1 MKRNNMLFCC
11 LLTSTLLLGNSN
23 FAFAADM
30 DAFTDNGEDIQQDII
45 TENSSDSGNIFED
58 GSDNMSIDDNDEFS
72 AGNEYADAG
81 TVSEN
86 VYGYFF
92 YKIGSDGYIEIT
104 EYVGKDTDVVVPE
117 EINGRY
123 VESIGKNVFKNNK
136 TITSIELPDYLY
148 SIGDGAFE
156 GCENLQTVN
165 STGITE
171 IGAHAFSGCKS
182 LENISLTGITSVGD
196 YAFKG
201 TALKKVYLDCLN
213 TLGKGVFSNCTSL
226 ETVYADAKYISE
238 EAFYNCTVLTNV
250 NLPDVTEI
258 GRKAF
263 MYCSSLSNIST
274 PELQNIGDYAFS
286 ECKSLTE
293 LDLNTVEKIGIG
305 AFYNAS
311 NIYKVHFSSE
321 LTTIDNGAFA
331 GCSSF
336 KEIILPDNIDRI
348 GLLAFGYDSNEDYN
362 MRYENYSFGNQNNFH
377 KIEDIS
383 IHCGNGSEGNVYAVR
398 NEFPFTFHEFKEVFT
413 KPATEA
419 ETGEI
424 QTICDICN
432 QVKERTEIPLIKRY
446 LVSAK
451 HFVYNGSIQKP
462 TVTVYDSTGNVIS
475 SENYDVTYSADS
487 IEPGTYTVTLTFK
500 GNYSGTR
507 SIEYFID
514 DNKATISA
522 ENLNVILGSKNKK
535 LNVKATGDYNGLSYK
550 SSNSKVV
557 SVSADG
563 KITAKKVGTVI
574 ITITA
579 GATDRHD
586 AVTKKITVKVIPKRT
601 QITSISK
608 AGKGKLKLVWK
619 TVSGVDGY
627 VIYRDGFKI
636 KTIKG
641 SSISS
646 YTNSS
651 LRNGTRYDYEIRT
664 YKKVNGKVYYSN
676 YSDTKGATT
685 QSISVVKQ
693 FGGSYNLDG
702 NGYGVVLKIS
712 QGTDPEYDAIP
723 NGGICAR
730 IDVSIRIMGGGVS
743 HSSGYLIK
751 KGGNNYTISG
761 SGLSGG
767 KVKMGKNGLTISG
780 ISGGSGKY
788 TLTER
793 YRS

>member
-1 MKRNNMLFCC
+1 M
-11 LLTSTLLLGNSN
+11 
-23 FAFAADM
+23 
-30 DAFTDNGEDIQQDII
+30 
-45 TENSSDSGNIFED
+45 
-58 GSDNMSIDDNDEFS
+58 
-72 AGNEYADAG
+72 
-81 TVSEN
+81 
-86 VYGYFF
+86 
-92 YKIGSDGYIEIT
+92 
-104 EYVGKDTDVVVPE
+104 
-117 EINGRY
+117 
-123 VESIGKNVFKNNK
+123 
-136 TITSIELPDYLY
+136 
-148 SIGDGAFE
+148 
-156 GCENLQTVN
+156 
-165 STGITE
+165 
-171 IGAHAFSGCKS
+171 
-182 LENISLTGITSVGD
+182 
-196 YAFKG
+196 
-201 TALKKVYLDCLN
+201 
-213 TLGKGVFSNCTSL
+213 
-226 ETVYADAKYISE
+226 
-238 EAFYNCTVLTNV
+238 
-250 NLPDVTEI
+250 
-258 GRKAF
+258 
-263 MYCSSLSNIST
+263 
-274 PELQNIGDYAFS
+274 GDYAFS
-286 ECKSLTE
+286 ECSSLTE

-311 NIYKVHFSSE
+311 DIYKVHFSSE

-348 GLLAFGYDSNEDYN
+348 GLLAFGYDSNEDYD
-362 MRYENYSFGNQNNFH
+362 MRYENYSFENQNNFH
-377 KIEDIS
+377 KIEDVS
-383 IHCGNGSEGNVYAVR
+383 IHCGNGLEGNVYAVR

-419 ETGEI
+419 EAGEI

-451 HFVYNGSIQKP
+451 HFIYNGSIQKP
-462 TVTVYDSTGNVIS
+462 TVTVYDSIGNVIS

-507 SIEYFID
+507 LIEYYID

-522 ENLNVILGSKNKK
+522 ENLNVTLGSKNKK

-550 SSNSKVV
+550 SSNPKVV

-619 TVSGVDGY
+619 TVSGIDGY

-651 LRNGTRYDYEIRT
+651 LRNGTRYDYE
-664 YKKVNGKVYYSN
+664 
-676 YSDTKGATT
+676 
-685 QSISVVKQ
+685 
-693 FGGSYNLDG
+693 
-702 NGYGVVLKIS
+702 
-712 QGTDPEYDAIP
+712 
-723 NGGICAR
+723 
-730 IDVSIRIMGGGVS
+730 M
-743 HSSGYLIK
+743 
-751 KGGNNYTISG
+751 
-761 SGLSGG
+761 
-767 KVKMGKNGLTISG
+767 
-780 ISGGSGKY
+780 
-788 TLTER
+788 
-793 YRS
+793 

>member
-23 FAFAADM
+23 LAFAADM
-30 DAFTDNGEDIQQDII
+30 DAFTDNGADIQQDII
-45 TENSSDSGNIFED
+45 TENSSDSENLFED
-58 GSDNMSIDDNDEFS
+58 GSDNMPIDDNDEFS

-92 YKIGSDGYIEIT
+92 YKFGSDGYIEIT
-104 EYVGKDTDVVVPE
+104 EYVGKETDVVVPE

-123 VESIGKNVFKNNK
+123 VGSIGKNVFKDNK
-136 TITSIELPDYLY
+136 TITSIELPDHLY

-171 IGAHAFSGCKS
+171 IGAHAFCGCKS
-182 LENISLTGITSVGD
+182 LENISLTGIKSV
-196 YAFKG
+196 
-201 TALKKVYLDCLN
+201 
-213 TLGKGVFSNCTSL
+213 
-226 ETVYADAKYISE
+226 
-238 EAFYNCTVLTNV
+238 
-250 NLPDVTEI
+250 
-258 GRKAF
+258 
-263 MYCSSLSNIST
+263 
-274 PELQNIGDYAFS
+274 GDYAFS
-286 ECKSLTE
+286 ECSSLTE

-311 NIYKVHFSSE
+311 DIYKVHFSSE

-348 GLLAFGYDSNEDYN
+348 GLLAFGYDSNEDYD
-362 MRYENYSFGNQNNFH
+362 MRYENYSFENQNNFH
-377 KIEDIS
+377 KMEDVS

-398 NEFPFTFHEFKEVFT
+398 NEFPFTFHEFKEIFT

-419 ETGEI
+419 EEGEI

-451 HFVYNGSIQKP
+451 HFIYNGSIQKP
-462 TVTVYDSTGNVIS
+462 TVTVYDSIGNVIS
-475 SENYDVTYSADS
+475 SENYDVTYSADA

-550 SSNSKVV
+550 SSNSKVA

-586 AVTKKITVKVIPKRT
+586 AVTKKITVKVIPRRT

>member
-23 FAFAADM
+23 LAFATDM
-30 DAFTDNGEDIQQDII
+30 DAFTDNGADIQQDII
-45 TENSSDSGNIFED
+45 TENSSDSENLFED
-58 GSDNMSIDDNDEFS
+58 GSDNMPIDDNDEFS
-72 AGNEYADAG
+72 VGNEYADAG

-92 YKIGSDGYIEIT
+92 YKFGSDGYIEII
-104 EYVGKDTDVVVPE
+104 EYVGKEMDVVVPE

-123 VESIGKNVFKNNK
+123 VGSIGKNVFKDNK
-136 TITSIELPDYLY
+136 TITSIELPDHLY

-165 STGITE
+165 STGIME
-171 IGAHAFSGCKS
+171 IGAHAFCGCKS
-182 LENISLTGITSVGD
+182 LENISLTGIKSV
-196 YAFKG
+196 
-201 TALKKVYLDCLN
+201 
-213 TLGKGVFSNCTSL
+213 
-226 ETVYADAKYISE
+226 
-238 EAFYNCTVLTNV
+238 
-250 NLPDVTEI
+250 
-258 GRKAF
+258 
-263 MYCSSLSNIST
+263 
-274 PELQNIGDYAFS
+274 GDYAFS
-286 ECKSLTE
+286 ECSSLTE

-311 NIYKVHFSSE
+311 DIYKVHFSSE

-348 GLLAFGYDSNEDYN
+348 GLLAFGYDSNEDYD
-362 MRYENYSFGNQNNFH
+362 MRYENYSFENQNNFH
-377 KIEDIS
+377 KMEDVS

-398 NEFPFTFHEFKEVFT
+398 NEFPFTFHEFKEIFT

-419 ETGEI
+419 EVGEI

-451 HFVYNGSIQKP
+451 HFIYNGSIQKP
-462 TVTVYDSTGNVIS
+462 TVTVYDSIGNVIS
-475 SENYDVTYSADS
+475 SENYDVTYSADA

-550 SSNSKVV
+550 SSNSKVA

-586 AVTKKITVKVIPKRT
+586 AVTKKITVKVIPRRT

-676 YSDTKGATT
+676 YSDIKGATT

-702 NGYGVVLKIS
+702 SGYGVVLKIS

>member
-23 FAFAADM
+23 LAFAADM
-30 DAFTDNGEDIQQDII
+30 DAFTDNGADIQQDII
-45 TENSSDSGNIFED
+45 TENSSDSENLFED
-58 GSDNMSIDDNDEFS
+58 GSDNMPIDDNDEFS

-92 YKIGSDGYIEIT
+92 YKFGSDGYIEIT
-104 EYVGKDTDVVVPE
+104 EYVGKETDVVVPE

-123 VESIGKNVFKNNK
+123 VGSIGKNVFKDNK
-136 TITSIELPDYLY
+136 TITSIELPDHLY

-171 IGAHAFSGCKS
+171 IGAHAFCGCKS
-182 LENISLTGITSVGD
+182 LENISLTGIKSV
-196 YAFKG
+196 
-201 TALKKVYLDCLN
+201 
-213 TLGKGVFSNCTSL
+213 
-226 ETVYADAKYISE
+226 E
-238 EAFYNCTVLTNV
+238 
-250 NLPDVTEI
+250 
-258 GRKAF
+258 
-263 MYCSSLSNIST
+263 
-274 PELQNIGDYAFS
+274 DYAFS
-286 ECKSLTE
+286 ECSSLTE

-311 NIYKVHFSSE
+311 DIYKVHFSSE

-348 GLLAFGYDSNEDYN
+348 GLLAFGYDSNEDYD
-362 MRYENYSFGNQNNFH
+362 MRYENYSFENQNNFH
-377 KIEDIS
+377 KMEDVS

-398 NEFPFTFHEFKEVFT
+398 NEFPFTFHEFKEIFT

-419 ETGEI
+419 EAGEI

-451 HFVYNGSIQKP
+451 HFIYNGSIQKP
-462 TVTVYDSTGNVIS
+462 TVTVYDSIGNVIS
-475 SENYDVTYSADS
+475 SENYDATYSADS

-550 SSNSKVV
+550 SSNSKVA

-586 AVTKKITVKVIPKRT
+586 AVTKKITVKVIPRRT

-793 YRS
+793 YRSWSIP

>member
-23 FAFAADM
+23 LAFATDM
-30 DAFTDNGEDIQQDII
+30 DAFTDNGADIQQDII
-45 TENSSDSGNIFED
+45 TENSSDSENLFED
-58 GSDNMSIDDNDEFS
+58 GSDNMPIDDNDEFS
-72 AGNEYADAG
+72 VGNEYADAG

-92 YKIGSDGYIEIT
+92 YKFGSDGYIEIT
-104 EYVGKDTDVVVPE
+104 EYVGKETDVVVPE

-123 VESIGKNVFKNNK
+123 VGSIGKNVFKDNK
-136 TITSIELPDYLY
+136 TITSIELPDHLY

-171 IGAHAFSGCKS
+171 IGAHAFCGCKS
-182 LENISLTGITSVGD
+182 LENISLTGIKSV
-196 YAFKG
+196 
-201 TALKKVYLDCLN
+201 
-213 TLGKGVFSNCTSL
+213 
-226 ETVYADAKYISE
+226 
-238 EAFYNCTVLTNV
+238 
-250 NLPDVTEI
+250 
-258 GRKAF
+258 
-263 MYCSSLSNIST
+263 
-274 PELQNIGDYAFS
+274 GDYAFS
-286 ECKSLTE
+286 ECSSLTE

-311 NIYKVHFSSE
+311 DIYKVHFSSE

-348 GLLAFGYDSNEDYN
+348 GLLAFGYDSNEDYD
-362 MRYENYSFGNQNNFH
+362 MRYENYSFENQNNFH
-377 KIEDIS
+377 KIEDVS

-419 ETGEI
+419 EAGEI

-451 HFVYNGSIQKP
+451 HFIYNGSIQKP
-462 TVTVYDSTGNVIS
+462 TVTVYDSIGNVIS

-487 IEPGTYTVTLTFK
+487 IEPGTYTVTLIFK

-507 SIEYFID
+507 LIEYYID

-522 ENLNVILGSKNKK
+522 ENLNVTLGSKNKK

-550 SSNSKVV
+550 SSNPKVV

-586 AVTKKITVKVIPKRT
+586 AVTKKITVKVIPRRT

-676 YSDTKGATT
+676 YSDIKGATT

-702 NGYGVVLKIS
+702 SGYGVVLKIS

>member
-23 FAFAADM
+23 LAFAADM
-30 DAFTDNGEDIQQDII
+30 NAFTDNGADIQQDII
-45 TENSSDSGNIFED
+45 TENSSDSENLFED
-58 GSDNMSIDDNDEFS
+58 GSDNMPIDDNDEFS

-92 YKIGSDGYIEIT
+92 YKFGSDGYIEIT
-104 EYVGKDTDVVVPE
+104 EYVGKETDVVVPE

-123 VESIGKNVFKNNK
+123 VGSIGKNVFKDNK
-136 TITSIELPDYLY
+136 TITSIELPDHLY
-148 SIGDGAFE
+148 SIWDGAFE

-171 IGAHAFSGCKS
+171 IGAHAFCGCKS
-182 LENISLTGITSVGD
+182 LENISLTGIKSV
-196 YAFKG
+196 
-201 TALKKVYLDCLN
+201 
-213 TLGKGVFSNCTSL
+213 
-226 ETVYADAKYISE
+226 
-238 EAFYNCTVLTNV
+238 
-250 NLPDVTEI
+250 
-258 GRKAF
+258 
-263 MYCSSLSNIST
+263 
-274 PELQNIGDYAFS
+274 GDYAFS
-286 ECKSLTE
+286 ECSSLTE

-311 NIYKVHFSSE
+311 DIYKVHFSSE

-348 GLLAFGYDSNEDYN
+348 GLLAFGYDSNEDYD
-362 MRYENYSFGNQNNFH
+362 MRYENYSFENQNNFH
-377 KIEDIS
+377 KMEDVS
-383 IHCGNGSEGNVYAVR
+383 IHWGNGSEGNVYAVR
-398 NEFPFTFHEFKEVFT
+398 NEFPFTFHEFKEIFT

-419 ETGEI
+419 EAGEI

-451 HFVYNGSIQKP
+451 HFIYNGSIQKP
-462 TVTVYDSTGNVIS
+462 TVTVYDSIGNVIS
-475 SENYDVTYSADS
+475 SENYDVTYSADA

-535 LNVKATGDYNGLSYK
+535 LNVKETGDYNGLSYK
-550 SSNSKVV
+550 SSNSKVA

-586 AVTKKITVKVIPKRT
+586 AVTKKITVKVIPRRT

-676 YSDTKGATT
+676 YSDIKGATT

-702 NGYGVVLKIS
+702 SGYGVVLKIS

-793 YRS
+793 YRSWSIP

>member
-23 FAFAADM
+23 LAFATDM
-30 DAFTDNGEDIQQDII
+30 DAFTDNGADIQQDII
-45 TENSSDSGNIFED
+45 TENSSDSENLFED
-58 GSDNMSIDDNDEFS
+58 GSDNMPIDDNDEFS
-72 AGNEYADAG
+72 VGNEYADAG

-92 YKIGSDGYIEIT
+92 YKFGSDGYIEII
-104 EYVGKDTDVVVPE
+104 EYVGKEMDVVVPE

-123 VESIGKNVFKNNK
+123 VGSIGKNVFKDNK
-136 TITSIELPDYLY
+136 TITSIELPDHLY

-171 IGAHAFSGCKS
+171 IGAHAFCGCKS
-182 LENISLTGITSVGD
+182 LENISLTGIKSV
-196 YAFKG
+196 
-201 TALKKVYLDCLN
+201 
-213 TLGKGVFSNCTSL
+213 
-226 ETVYADAKYISE
+226 
-238 EAFYNCTVLTNV
+238 
-250 NLPDVTEI
+250 
-258 GRKAF
+258 
-263 MYCSSLSNIST
+263 
-274 PELQNIGDYAFS
+274 GDYAFS
-286 ECKSLTE
+286 ECSSLTE

-311 NIYKVHFSSE
+311 DIYKVHFSSE

-348 GLLAFGYDSNEDYN
+348 GLLAFGYDSNEDYD
-362 MRYENYSFGNQNNFH
+362 MRYENYSFENQNNFH
-377 KIEDIS
+377 KMEDVS

-398 NEFPFTFHEFKEVFT
+398 NEFPFTFHEFKEIFT

-419 ETGEI
+419 EAGEI

-451 HFVYNGSIQKP
+451 HFIYNGSIQKP
-462 TVTVYDSTGNVIS
+462 TVTVYDSIGNVIS
-475 SENYDVTYSADS
+475 SENYDVTYSADA

-550 SSNSKVV
+550 SSNSKVA

-586 AVTKKITVKVIPKRT
+586 AVTKKITVKVIPRRT

-619 TVSGVDGY
+619 TVSGIDGY

-676 YSDTKGATT
+676 YSDIKGATT

-702 NGYGVVLKIS
+702 SGYGVVLKIS

>member
-23 FAFAADM
+23 LAFAADM
-30 DAFTDNGEDIQQDII
+30 NAFTDNGADIQQDII
-45 TENSSDSGNIFED
+45 TENSSDSENLFED
-58 GSDNMSIDDNDEFS
+58 GSDNMPIDDNDEFS

-92 YKIGSDGYIEIT
+92 YKFGSDGYIEIT
-104 EYVGKDTDVVVPE
+104 EYVGKETDVVVPE

-123 VESIGKNVFKNNK
+123 VGSIGKNVFKDNK
-136 TITSIELPDYLY
+136 TITSIELPDHLY

-171 IGAHAFSGCKS
+171 IGAHAFCGCKS
-182 LENISLTGITSVGD
+182 LENISLTGIKSV
-196 YAFKG
+196 
-201 TALKKVYLDCLN
+201 
-213 TLGKGVFSNCTSL
+213 
-226 ETVYADAKYISE
+226 
-238 EAFYNCTVLTNV
+238 
-250 NLPDVTEI
+250 
-258 GRKAF
+258 
-263 MYCSSLSNIST
+263 
-274 PELQNIGDYAFS
+274 GDYAFS
-286 ECKSLTE
+286 ECSSLTE

-311 NIYKVHFSSE
+311 DIYKVHFSSE

-348 GLLAFGYDSNEDYN
+348 GLLAFGYDSNEDYD
-362 MRYENYSFGNQNNFH
+362 MRYENYSFENQNNFH
-377 KIEDIS
+377 KMEDVS
-383 IHCGNGSEGNVYAVR
+383 IHWGNGSEGNVYAVR
-398 NEFPFTFHEFKEVFT
+398 NEFPFTFHEFKEIFT

-419 ETGEI
+419 EAGEI

-451 HFVYNGSIQKP
+451 HFIYNGSIQKP
-462 TVTVYDSTGNVIS
+462 TVTVYDSIGNVIS
-475 SENYDVTYSADS
+475 SENYDVTYSADA

-550 SSNSKVV
+550 SSNSKAV

-586 AVTKKITVKVIPKRT
+586 AVTKKITVKVIPRRT

-676 YSDTKGATT
+676 L
-685 QSISVVKQ
+685 
-693 FGGSYNLDG
+693 F
-702 NGYGVVLKIS
+702 
-712 QGTDPEYDAIP
+712 
-723 NGGICAR
+723 
-730 IDVSIRIMGGGVS
+730 
-743 HSSGYLIK
+743 
-751 KGGNNYTISG
+751 
-761 SGLSGG
+761 
-767 KVKMGKNGLTISG
+767 
-780 ISGGSGKY
+780 
-788 TLTER
+788 R
-793 YRS
+793 Y

>member
-23 FAFAADM
+23 LAFAADM
-30 DAFTDNGEDIQQDII
+30 NAFTDNGADIQQDII
-45 TENSSDSGNIFED
+45 TENSSDSENLFED
-58 GSDNMSIDDNDEFS
+58 GSDNMPIDDNDEFS

-92 YKIGSDGYIEIT
+92 YKFGSDGYIEIT
-104 EYVGKDTDVVVPE
+104 EYVGKETDVVVPE

-123 VESIGKNVFKNNK
+123 VGSIGKNVFKDNK
-136 TITSIELPDYLY
+136 TITSIELPDHLY
-148 SIGDGAFE
+148 SIWDGAFE

-171 IGAHAFSGCKS
+171 IGAHAFCGCKS
-182 LENISLTGITSVGD
+182 LENISLTGIKSV
-196 YAFKG
+196 
-201 TALKKVYLDCLN
+201 
-213 TLGKGVFSNCTSL
+213 
-226 ETVYADAKYISE
+226 
-238 EAFYNCTVLTNV
+238 
-250 NLPDVTEI
+250 
-258 GRKAF
+258 
-263 MYCSSLSNIST
+263 
-274 PELQNIGDYAFS
+274 GDYAFS
-286 ECKSLTE
+286 ECSSLTE

-311 NIYKVHFSSE
+311 DIYKVHFSSE

-348 GLLAFGYDSNEDYN
+348 GLLAFGYDSNEDYD
-362 MRYENYSFGNQNNFH
+362 MRYENYSFENQNNFH
-377 KIEDIS
+377 KMEDVS
-383 IHCGNGSEGNVYAVR
+383 IHWGNGSEGNVYAVR
-398 NEFPFTFHEFKEVFT
+398 NEFPFTFHEFKEIFT

-419 ETGEI
+419 EAGEI

-451 HFVYNGSIQKP
+451 HFIYNGSIQKP
-462 TVTVYDSTGNVIS
+462 TVTVYDSIGNVIS
-475 SENYDVTYSADS
+475 SENYDVTYSADA

-550 SSNSKVV
+550 SSNSKVA

-586 AVTKKITVKVIPKRT
+586 AVTKKITVKVIPRRT

-676 YSDTKGATT
+676 YSDIKGATT

-702 NGYGVVLKIS
+702 SGYGVVLKIS

-793 YRS
+793 YRSWSIP

>member
-1 MKRNNMLFCC
+1 MKKKERKSAMKRNNMLFCC

-23 FAFAADM
+23 LAFAADM
-30 DAFTDNGEDIQQDII
+30 DAFTDNGADIQQDII
-45 TENSSDSGNIFED
+45 TENSSDSENLFED
-58 GSDNMSIDDNDEFS
+58 GSDNMPIDDNDEFS

-92 YKIGSDGYIEIT
+92 YKFGSDGYIEIT
-104 EYVGKDTDVVVPE
+104 EYVGKETDVVVPE

-123 VESIGKNVFKNNK
+123 VGSIGKNVFKDNK
-136 TITSIELPDYLY
+136 TITSIELPDHLY

-171 IGAHAFSGCKS
+171 IGAHAFCGCKS
-182 LENISLTGITSVGD
+182 LENISLTGIKSV
-196 YAFKG
+196 
-201 TALKKVYLDCLN
+201 
-213 TLGKGVFSNCTSL
+213 
-226 ETVYADAKYISE
+226 
-238 EAFYNCTVLTNV
+238 
-250 NLPDVTEI
+250 
-258 GRKAF
+258 
-263 MYCSSLSNIST
+263 
-274 PELQNIGDYAFS
+274 GDYAFS
-286 ECKSLTE
+286 ECSSLTE

-311 NIYKVHFSSE
+311 DIYKVHFSSE

-348 GLLAFGYDSNEDYN
+348 GLLAFGYDSNEDYD
-362 MRYENYSFGNQNNFH
+362 MRYENYSFENQNNFH
-377 KIEDIS
+377 KMEDVS

-398 NEFPFTFHEFKEVFT
+398 NEFPFTFHEFKEIFT

-419 ETGEI
+419 EEGEI

-451 HFVYNGSIQKP
+451 HFIYNGSIQKP
-462 TVTVYDSTGNVIS
+462 TVTVYDSIGNVIS
-475 SENYDVTYSADS
+475 SENYDVTYSADA

-550 SSNSKVV
+550 SSNSKVA

-586 AVTKKITVKVIPKRT
+586 AVTKKITVKVIPRRT

>member
-23 FAFAADM
+23 LAFAADM
-30 DAFTDNGEDIQQDII
+30 NAFTDNGADIQQDII
-45 TENSSDSGNIFED
+45 TENSSDSENLFED
-58 GSDNMSIDDNDEFS
+58 GSDNMPIDDNDEFS

-92 YKIGSDGYIEIT
+92 YKFGSDGYIEIT
-104 EYVGKDTDVVVPE
+104 EYVGKETDVVVPE

-123 VESIGKNVFKNNK
+123 VGSIGKNVFKDNK
-136 TITSIELPDYLY
+136 TITSIELPDHLY

-171 IGAHAFSGCKS
+171 IGAHAFCGCKS
-182 LENISLTGITSVGD
+182 LENISLTGIKSV
-196 YAFKG
+196 
-201 TALKKVYLDCLN
+201 
-213 TLGKGVFSNCTSL
+213 
-226 ETVYADAKYISE
+226 
-238 EAFYNCTVLTNV
+238 
-250 NLPDVTEI
+250 
-258 GRKAF
+258 
-263 MYCSSLSNIST
+263 
-274 PELQNIGDYAFS
+274 GDYAFS
-286 ECKSLTE
+286 ECSSLTE

-311 NIYKVHFSSE
+311 DIYKVHFSSE

-348 GLLAFGYDSNEDYN
+348 GLLAFGYDSNEDYD
-362 MRYENYSFGNQNNFH
+362 MRYENYSFENQNNFH
-377 KIEDIS
+377 KMEDVS
-383 IHCGNGSEGNVYAVR
+383 IHWGNGSEGNVYVVR
-398 NEFPFTFHEFKEVFT
+398 NEFPFTFHEFKEIFT

-419 ETGEI
+419 EAGEI

-451 HFVYNGSIQKP
+451 HFIYNGSIQKP
-462 TVTVYDSTGNVIS
+462 TVTVYDSIGNVIS
-475 SENYDVTYSADS
+475 SENYDVTYSADA

-550 SSNSKVV
+550 SSNSKVA

-586 AVTKKITVKVIPKRT
+586 AVTKKITVKVIPRRT

-676 YSDTKGATT
+676 YSDIKGATT

-702 NGYGVVLKIS
+702 SGYGVVLKIS

-730 IDVSIRIMGGGVS
+730 IDVSIRIMMGGGVS

-793 YRS
+793 YRSWSIP

>member
-23 FAFAADM
+23 LAFATDM
-30 DAFTDNGEDIQQDII
+30 DAFTDNGADIQQDII
-45 TENSSDSGNIFED
+45 TENSSDSENLFED
-58 GSDNMSIDDNDEFS
+58 GSDNMPIDDNDEFS
-72 AGNEYADAG
+72 VGNEYADAG

-92 YKIGSDGYIEIT
+92 YKFGSDGYIEIT
-104 EYVGKDTDVVVPE
+104 EYVGKETDVVVPE

-123 VESIGKNVFKNNK
+123 VGSIGKNVFKDNK
-136 TITSIELPDYLY
+136 TITSIELPDHLY

-171 IGAHAFSGCKS
+171 IGAHAFCGCKS
-182 LENISLTGITSVGD
+182 LENISLTGIKSV
-196 YAFKG
+196 
-201 TALKKVYLDCLN
+201 
-213 TLGKGVFSNCTSL
+213 
-226 ETVYADAKYISE
+226 
-238 EAFYNCTVLTNV
+238 
-250 NLPDVTEI
+250 
-258 GRKAF
+258 
-263 MYCSSLSNIST
+263 
-274 PELQNIGDYAFS
+274 GDYAFS
-286 ECKSLTE
+286 ECSSLTE

-311 NIYKVHFSSE
+311 DIYKVHFSSE

-348 GLLAFGYDSNEDYN
+348 GLLAFGYDSNEDYD
-362 MRYENYSFGNQNNFH
+362 MRYENYSFENQNNFH
-377 KIEDIS
+377 KMEDVS

-398 NEFPFTFHEFKEVFT
+398 NEFPFTFHEFKEIFT

-419 ETGEI
+419 EAGEI

-451 HFVYNGSIQKP
+451 HFIYNGSIQKP
-462 TVTVYDSTGNVIS
+462 TVTVYDSIGNVIS
-475 SENYDVTYSADS
+475 SENYDVTYSADA

-550 SSNSKVV
+550 SSNSKVA

-586 AVTKKITVKVIPKRT
+586 AVTKKITVKVIPRRT

-676 YSDTKGATT
+676 YSDIKGATT

-702 NGYGVVLKIS
+702 SGYGVVLKIS

>member
-23 FAFAADM
+23 LAFATDM
-30 DAFTDNGEDIQQDII
+30 DAFTDNGADIQQDII
-45 TENSSDSGNIFED
+45 TENSSDSENLFED
-58 GSDNMSIDDNDEFS
+58 GSDNMPIDDNDEFS
-72 AGNEYADAG
+72 VGNEYADAG
-81 TVSEN
+81 TASEN

-92 YKIGSDGYIEIT
+92 YKFGSDGYIEIT
-104 EYVGKDTDVVVPE
+104 EYVGKETDVVVPE

-123 VESIGKNVFKNNK
+123 VGSIGKNVFKDNK
-136 TITSIELPDYLY
+136 TITSIELPDHLY

-171 IGAHAFSGCKS
+171 IGAHAFCGCKS
-182 LENISLTGITSVGD
+182 LENISLTGIKSV
-196 YAFKG
+196 
-201 TALKKVYLDCLN
+201 
-213 TLGKGVFSNCTSL
+213 
-226 ETVYADAKYISE
+226 
-238 EAFYNCTVLTNV
+238 
-250 NLPDVTEI
+250 
-258 GRKAF
+258 
-263 MYCSSLSNIST
+263 
-274 PELQNIGDYAFS
+274 GDYAFS
-286 ECKSLTE
+286 ECSSLTE

-311 NIYKVHFSSE
+311 DIYKVHFSSE

-348 GLLAFGYDSNEDYN
+348 GLLAFGYDSNEDYD
-362 MRYENYSFGNQNNFH
+362 MRYENYSFENQNNFH
-377 KIEDIS
+377 KMEDVS

-398 NEFPFTFHEFKEVFT
+398 NEFPFTFHEFKEIFT

-419 ETGEI
+419 EAGEI

-451 HFVYNGSIQKP
+451 HFIYNGSIQKP
-462 TVTVYDSTGNVIS
+462 TVTVYDSIGNVIS
-475 SENYDVTYSADS
+475 SENYDVTYSADA

-550 SSNSKVV
+550 SSNSKVA

-586 AVTKKITVKVIPKRT
+586 AVTKKITVKVIPRRT

-676 YSDTKGATT
+676 YSDIKGATT

-702 NGYGVVLKIS
+702 SGYGVVLKIS

>member
-23 FAFAADM
+23 LAFATDM
-30 DAFTDNGEDIQQDII
+30 DAFTDNGADIQQDII
-45 TENSSDSGNIFED
+45 TENSSDSENLFED
-58 GSDNMSIDDNDEFS
+58 GSDNMPIDDNDEFS
-72 AGNEYADAG
+72 VGNEYADAG

-92 YKIGSDGYIEIT
+92 YKFGSDGYIEII
-104 EYVGKDTDVVVPE
+104 EYVGKEMDVVVPE

-123 VESIGKNVFKNNK
+123 VGSIGKNVFKDNK
-136 TITSIELPDYLY
+136 TITSIELPDHLY

-171 IGAHAFSGCKS
+171 IGAHAFCGCKS
-182 LENISLTGITSVGD
+182 LENISLTGIKSV
-196 YAFKG
+196 
-201 TALKKVYLDCLN
+201 
-213 TLGKGVFSNCTSL
+213 
-226 ETVYADAKYISE
+226 
-238 EAFYNCTVLTNV
+238 
-250 NLPDVTEI
+250 
-258 GRKAF
+258 
-263 MYCSSLSNIST
+263 
-274 PELQNIGDYAFS
+274 GDYAFS
-286 ECKSLTE
+286 ECSSLTE

-311 NIYKVHFSSE
+311 DIYKVHFSSE

-348 GLLAFGYDSNEDYN
+348 GLLAFGYDSNEDYD
-362 MRYENYSFGNQNNFH
+362 MRYENYSFENQNNFH
-377 KIEDIS
+377 KIEDVS

-419 ETGEI
+419 EAGEI

-451 HFVYNGSIQKP
+451 HFIYNGSIQKP
-462 TVTVYDSTGNVIS
+462 TVTVYDSIGNVIS
-475 SENYDVTYSADS
+475 SENYDVTYSADA

-550 SSNSKVV
+550 SSNSKVA

-586 AVTKKITVKVIPKRT
+586 AVTKKITVKVIPRRT

-676 YSDTKGATT
+676 YSDIKGATT

-702 NGYGVVLKIS
+702 SGYGVVLKIS

>member
-1 MKRNNMLFCC
+1 MERKSAMKRNNMLFCC

-23 FAFAADM
+23 LAFAADM
-30 DAFTDNGEDIQQDII
+30 NAFTDNGADIQQDII
-45 TENSSDSGNIFED
+45 TENSSDSENLFED
-58 GSDNMSIDDNDEFS
+58 GSDNMPIDDNDEFS

-92 YKIGSDGYIEIT
+92 YKFGSDGYIEIT
-104 EYVGKDTDVVVPE
+104 EYVGKETDVVVPE

-123 VESIGKNVFKNNK
+123 VGSIGKNVFKDNK
-136 TITSIELPDYLY
+136 TITSIELPDHLY

-171 IGAHAFSGCKS
+171 IGAHAFCGCKS
-182 LENISLTGITSVGD
+182 LENISLTGIKSV
-196 YAFKG
+196 
-201 TALKKVYLDCLN
+201 
-213 TLGKGVFSNCTSL
+213 
-226 ETVYADAKYISE
+226 
-238 EAFYNCTVLTNV
+238 
-250 NLPDVTEI
+250 
-258 GRKAF
+258 
-263 MYCSSLSNIST
+263 
-274 PELQNIGDYAFS
+274 GDYAFS
-286 ECKSLTE
+286 ECSSLTE

-311 NIYKVHFSSE
+311 DIYKVHFSSE

-348 GLLAFGYDSNEDYN
+348 GLLAFGYDSNEDYD
-362 MRYENYSFGNQNNFH
+362 MRYENYSFENQNNFH
-377 KIEDIS
+377 KMEDVS
-383 IHCGNGSEGNVYAVR
+383 IHWGNGSEGNVYAVR
-398 NEFPFTFHEFKEVFT
+398 NEFPFTFHEFKEIFT

-419 ETGEI
+419 EAGEI

-451 HFVYNGSIQKP
+451 HFIYNGSIQKP
-462 TVTVYDSTGNVIS
+462 TVTVYDSIGNVIS
-475 SENYDVTYSADS
+475 SENYDVTYSADA

-550 SSNSKVV
+550 SSNSKVA

-586 AVTKKITVKVIPKRT
+586 AVTKKITVKVIPRRT

-651 LRNGTRYDYEIRT
+651 RRNGTRYDYEIRT

-676 YSDTKGATT
+676 YSDIKGATT

-702 NGYGVVLKIS
+702 SGYGVVLKIS

-793 YRS
+793 YRSWSIP

>member
-23 FAFAADM
+23 LAFAADM
-30 DAFTDNGEDIQQDII
+30 DAFTDNGADIQQDII
-45 TENSSDSGNIFED
+45 TENSSDSENLFED
-58 GSDNMSIDDNDEFS
+58 GSDNMPIDDNDEFS

-92 YKIGSDGYIEIT
+92 YKFGSDGYIEIT
-104 EYVGKDTDVVVPE
+104 EYVGKETDVVVPE

-123 VESIGKNVFKNNK
+123 VGSIGKNVFKDNK
-136 TITSIELPDYLY
+136 TITSIELPDHLY

-156 GCENLQTVN
+156 GCKNLQTVN

-171 IGAHAFSGCKS
+171 IGAHAFCGCKS
-182 LENISLTGITSVGD
+182 LENISLTGIKSV
-196 YAFKG
+196 
-201 TALKKVYLDCLN
+201 
-213 TLGKGVFSNCTSL
+213 
-226 ETVYADAKYISE
+226 
-238 EAFYNCTVLTNV
+238 
-250 NLPDVTEI
+250 
-258 GRKAF
+258 
-263 MYCSSLSNIST
+263 
-274 PELQNIGDYAFS
+274 GDYAFS
-286 ECKSLTE
+286 ECSSLTE

-311 NIYKVHFSSE
+311 DIYKVHFSSE

-348 GLLAFGYDSNEDYN
+348 GLLAFGYDSNEDYD
-362 MRYENYSFGNQNNFH
+362 MRYENYSFENQNNFH
-377 KIEDIS
+377 KMEDVS

-398 NEFPFTFHEFKEVFT
+398 NEFPFTFHEFKEIFT

-419 ETGEI
+419 EEGEI

-451 HFVYNGSIQKP
+451 HFIYNGSIQKP
-462 TVTVYDSTGNVIS
+462 TVTVYDSIGNVIS
-475 SENYDVTYSADS
+475 SENYDVTYSADA

-550 SSNSKVV
+550 SSNSKVA

-586 AVTKKITVKVIPKRT
+586 AVTKKITVKVIPRRT

>member
-23 FAFAADM
+23 LAFAADM
-30 DAFTDNGEDIQQDII
+30 NAFTDNGADIQQDII
-45 TENSSDSGNIFED
+45 TENSSDSENLFED
-58 GSDNMSIDDNDEFS
+58 GSDNMPIDDNDEFS

-92 YKIGSDGYIEIT
+92 YKFGSDGYIEIT
-104 EYVGKDTDVVVPE
+104 EYVGKETDVVVPE

-123 VESIGKNVFKNNK
+123 VGSIGKNVFKDNK
-136 TITSIELPDYLY
+136 TITSIELPDHLY

-171 IGAHAFSGCKS
+171 IGAHAFCGCKS
-182 LENISLTGITSVGD
+182 LENISLTGIKSV
-196 YAFKG
+196 
-201 TALKKVYLDCLN
+201 
-213 TLGKGVFSNCTSL
+213 
-226 ETVYADAKYISE
+226 
-238 EAFYNCTVLTNV
+238 
-250 NLPDVTEI
+250 
-258 GRKAF
+258 
-263 MYCSSLSNIST
+263 
-274 PELQNIGDYAFS
+274 GDYAFS
-286 ECKSLTE
+286 ECSSLTE

-311 NIYKVHFSSE
+311 DIYKVHFSSE

-348 GLLAFGYDSNEDYN
+348 GLLAFGYDSNEDYD
-362 MRYENYSFGNQNNFH
+362 MRYENYSFENQNNFH
-377 KIEDIS
+377 KMEDVS
-383 IHCGNGSEGNVYAVR
+383 IHWGNGSEGNVYAVR
-398 NEFPFTFHEFKEVFT
+398 NEFPFTFHEFKEIFT

-419 ETGEI
+419 EAGEI

-451 HFVYNGSIQKP
+451 HFIYNGSIQKP
-462 TVTVYDSTGNVIS
+462 TVTVYDSIGNVIS
-475 SENYDVTYSADS
+475 SENYDVTYSADA

-550 SSNSKVV
+550 SSNSKVA

-586 AVTKKITVKVIPKRT
+586 AVTKKITVKVIPRRT

-676 YSDTKGATT
+676 YSDIKGATT

-702 NGYGVVLKIS
+702 SGYGVVLKIS

-793 YRS
+793 YRSWSIP

>member
-23 FAFAADM
+23 LAFAADM
-30 DAFTDNGEDIQQDII
+30 DAFTDNGADIQQDII
-45 TENSSDSGNIFED
+45 TENSSDSENLFED
-58 GSDNMSIDDNDEFS
+58 GSDNMPIDDNDEFS

-92 YKIGSDGYIEIT
+92 YKFGSDGYIEIT
-104 EYVGKDTDVVVPE
+104 EYVGKETDVVVPE

-123 VESIGKNVFKNNK
+123 VGSIGKNVFKDNK
-136 TITSIELPDYLY
+136 TITSIELPDHLY

-171 IGAHAFSGCKS
+171 IGAHAFCGCKS
-182 LENISLTGITSVGD
+182 LENISLTGIKSV
-196 YAFKG
+196 
-201 TALKKVYLDCLN
+201 
-213 TLGKGVFSNCTSL
+213 
-226 ETVYADAKYISE
+226 E
-238 EAFYNCTVLTNV
+238 
-250 NLPDVTEI
+250 
-258 GRKAF
+258 
-263 MYCSSLSNIST
+263 
-274 PELQNIGDYAFS
+274 DYAFS
-286 ECKSLTE
+286 ECSSLTE

-311 NIYKVHFSSE
+311 DIYKVHFSSE

-348 GLLAFGYDSNEDYN
+348 GLLAFGYDSNEDYD
-362 MRYENYSFGNQNNFH
+362 MRYENYSFENQNNFH
-377 KIEDIS
+377 KMEDVS

-398 NEFPFTFHEFKEVFT
+398 NEFPFTFHEFKEIFT

-419 ETGEI
+419 EAGEI

-451 HFVYNGSIQKP
+451 HFIYNGSIQKP
-462 TVTVYDSTGNVIS
+462 TVTVYDSIGNVIS
-475 SENYDVTYSADS
+475 SENYDATYSADS

-550 SSNSKVV
+550 SSNSKVA

-586 AVTKKITVKVIPKRT
+586 AVTKKITVKVIPRRT

>member
-1 MKRNNMLFCC
+1 MKKKERKSAMKRNNMLFCC

-23 FAFAADM
+23 LAFAADM
-30 DAFTDNGEDIQQDII
+30 DAFTDNGADIQQDII
-45 TENSSDSGNIFED
+45 TENSSDSENLFED
-58 GSDNMSIDDNDEFS
+58 GSDNMPIDDNDEFS

-92 YKIGSDGYIEIT
+92 YKFGSDGYIEIT
-104 EYVGKDTDVVVPE
+104 EYVGKETDVVVPE

-123 VESIGKNVFKNNK
+123 VGSIGKNVFKDNK
-136 TITSIELPDYLY
+136 TITSIELPDHLY

-171 IGAHAFSGCKS
+171 IGAHAFCGCKS
-182 LENISLTGITSVGD
+182 LENISLTGIKSV
-196 YAFKG
+196 
-201 TALKKVYLDCLN
+201 
-213 TLGKGVFSNCTSL
+213 
-226 ETVYADAKYISE
+226 
-238 EAFYNCTVLTNV
+238 
-250 NLPDVTEI
+250 
-258 GRKAF
+258 
-263 MYCSSLSNIST
+263 
-274 PELQNIGDYAFS
+274 GDYAFS
-286 ECKSLTE
+286 ECSSLTE

-311 NIYKVHFSSE
+311 DIYKVHFSSE

-348 GLLAFGYDSNEDYN
+348 GLLAFGYDSNEDYD
-362 MRYENYSFGNQNNFH
+362 MRYENYSFENQNNFH
-377 KIEDIS
+377 KMEDVS

-398 NEFPFTFHEFKEVFT
+398 NEFPFTFHEFKEIFT

-419 ETGEI
+419 EAGEI

-451 HFVYNGSIQKP
+451 HFIYNGSIQKP
-462 TVTVYDSTGNVIS
+462 TVTVYDSIGNVIS
-475 SENYDVTYSADS
+475 SENYDVTYSADA

-550 SSNSKVV
+550 SSNSKVA

-586 AVTKKITVKVIPKRT
+586 AVTKKITVKVIPRRT

-664 YKKVNGKVYYSN
+664 YKKVNGKIYYSN

>member
-23 FAFAADM
+23 LAFATDM
-30 DAFTDNGEDIQQDII
+30 DAFTDNGADIQQDII
-45 TENSSDSGNIFED
+45 TENSSDSENLFED
-58 GSDNMSIDDNDEFS
+58 GSDNMPIDDNDEFS
-72 AGNEYADAG
+72 VGNEYADAG

-92 YKIGSDGYIEIT
+92 YKFGSDGYIEIT
-104 EYVGKDTDVVVPE
+104 EYVGKETDVVVPE

-123 VESIGKNVFKNNK
+123 VGSIGKNVFKDNK
-136 TITSIELPDYLY
+136 TITSIELPDHLY

-171 IGAHAFSGCKS
+171 IGAHAFCGCKS
-182 LENISLTGITSVGD
+182 LENISLTGIKSV
-196 YAFKG
+196 
-201 TALKKVYLDCLN
+201 
-213 TLGKGVFSNCTSL
+213 
-226 ETVYADAKYISE
+226 
-238 EAFYNCTVLTNV
+238 
-250 NLPDVTEI
+250 
-258 GRKAF
+258 
-263 MYCSSLSNIST
+263 
-274 PELQNIGDYAFS
+274 GDYAFS
-286 ECKSLTE
+286 ECSSLTE

-311 NIYKVHFSSE
+311 DIYKVHFSSE

-348 GLLAFGYDSNEDYN
+348 GLLAFGYDSNEDYD
-362 MRYENYSFGNQNNFH
+362 MRYENYSFENQNNFH
-377 KIEDIS
+377 KMEDVS

-398 NEFPFTFHEFKEVFT
+398 NEFPFTFHEFKEIFT

-419 ETGEI
+419 EAGEI

-451 HFVYNGSIQKP
+451 HFIYNGSIQKP
-462 TVTVYDSTGNVIS
+462 TVTVYDSIGNVIS
-475 SENYDVTYSADS
+475 SENYDVTYSADA

-550 SSNSKVV
+550 SSNSKVA

-586 AVTKKITVKVIPKRT
+586 AVTKKITVKVIPRRT

-619 TVSGVDGY
+619 TVSGIDGY

-676 YSDTKGATT
+676 YSDIKGATT

-702 NGYGVVLKIS
+702 SGYGVVLKIS

>member
-1 MKRNNMLFCC
+1 MKKKERKSAMKRNNMLFCC

-23 FAFAADM
+23 LAFAADM
-30 DAFTDNGEDIQQDII
+30 DAFTDNGADIQQDII
-45 TENSSDSGNIFED
+45 TENSSDSENLFED
-58 GSDNMSIDDNDEFS
+58 GSDNMPIDDNDEFS

-92 YKIGSDGYIEIT
+92 YKFGSDGYIEIT
-104 EYVGKDTDVVVPE
+104 EYVGKETDVVVPE

-123 VESIGKNVFKNNK
+123 VGSIGKNVFKDNK
-136 TITSIELPDYLY
+136 TITSIELPDHLY

-171 IGAHAFSGCKS
+171 IGAHAFCGCKS
-182 LENISLTGITSVGD
+182 LENITLTGIKSV
-196 YAFKG
+196 
-201 TALKKVYLDCLN
+201 
-213 TLGKGVFSNCTSL
+213 
-226 ETVYADAKYISE
+226 
-238 EAFYNCTVLTNV
+238 
-250 NLPDVTEI
+250 
-258 GRKAF
+258 
-263 MYCSSLSNIST
+263 
-274 PELQNIGDYAFS
+274 GDYAFS
-286 ECKSLTE
+286 ECSSLTE

-311 NIYKVHFSSE
+311 DIYKVHFSSE

-348 GLLAFGYDSNEDYN
+348 GLLAFGYDSNEDYD
-362 MRYENYSFGNQNNFH
+362 MRYENYSFENQNNFH
-377 KIEDIS
+377 KMEDVS

-398 NEFPFTFHEFKEVFT
+398 NKFPFTFHEFKEIFT

-419 ETGEI
+419 EAGEI

-451 HFVYNGSIQKP
+451 HFIYNGSIQKP
-462 TVTVYDSTGNVIS
+462 TVTVYDSIGNVIS
-475 SENYDVTYSADS
+475 SENYDVTYSADA

-550 SSNSKVV
+550 SSNSKVA

-586 AVTKKITVKVIPKRT
+586 AVTKKITVKVIPRRT

-664 YKKVNGKVYYSN
+664 YKKVNGKIYYSN

>member
-23 FAFAADM
+23 LAFATDM
-30 DAFTDNGEDIQQDII
+30 DAFTDNGADIQQDII
-45 TENSSDSGNIFED
+45 TENSSDSENLFED
-58 GSDNMSIDDNDEFS
+58 GSDNMPIDDNDEFS
-72 AGNEYADAG
+72 VGNEYADAG

-92 YKIGSDGYIEIT
+92 YKFGSDGYIEIT
-104 EYVGKDTDVVVPE
+104 EYVGKETDVVVPE

-123 VESIGKNVFKNNK
+123 VGSIGKNVFKDNK
-136 TITSIELPDYLY
+136 TITSIELPDHLY

-171 IGAHAFSGCKS
+171 IGAHAFCGCKS
-182 LENISLTGITSVGD
+182 LENISLTGIKSV
-196 YAFKG
+196 
-201 TALKKVYLDCLN
+201 
-213 TLGKGVFSNCTSL
+213 
-226 ETVYADAKYISE
+226 
-238 EAFYNCTVLTNV
+238 
-250 NLPDVTEI
+250 
-258 GRKAF
+258 
-263 MYCSSLSNIST
+263 
-274 PELQNIGDYAFS
+274 GDYAFS
-286 ECKSLTE
+286 ECSSLTE

-311 NIYKVHFSSE
+311 DIYKVHFSSE

-348 GLLAFGYDSNEDYN
+348 GLLAFGYDSNEDYD
-362 MRYENYSFGNQNNFH
+362 MCYENYSFENQNNFH
-377 KIEDIS
+377 KIEDVS

-419 ETGEI
+419 EAGEI

-451 HFVYNGSIQKP
+451 HFIYNGSIQKP
-462 TVTVYDSTGNVIS
+462 TVTVYDSIGNVIS

-487 IEPGTYTVTLTFK
+487 IEPGTYTVTLIFK

-507 SIEYFID
+507 LIEYYID

-522 ENLNVILGSKNKK
+522 ENLNVTLGSKNKK

-550 SSNSKVV
+550 SSNPKVV

-586 AVTKKITVKVIPKRT
+586 AVTKKITVKVIPRRT

-676 YSDTKGATT
+676 YSDIKGATT

-702 NGYGVVLKIS
+702 SGYGVVLKIS

>member
-23 FAFAADM
+23 LAFAADM
-30 DAFTDNGEDIQQDII
+30 NAFTDNGADIQQDII
-45 TENSSDSGNIFED
+45 TENSSDSENLFED
-58 GSDNMSIDDNDEFS
+58 GSDNMPIDDNDEFS

-92 YKIGSDGYIEIT
+92 YKFGSDGYIEII
-104 EYVGKDTDVVVPE
+104 EYVGKEMDVVVPE

-123 VESIGKNVFKNNK
+123 VGSIGKNVFKDNK
-136 TITSIELPDYLY
+136 TITSIELPDHLY

-171 IGAHAFSGCKS
+171 IGAHAFYGCKS
-182 LENISLTGITSVGD
+182 LENISLTGIKSV
-196 YAFKG
+196 
-201 TALKKVYLDCLN
+201 
-213 TLGKGVFSNCTSL
+213 
-226 ETVYADAKYISE
+226 
-238 EAFYNCTVLTNV
+238 
-250 NLPDVTEI
+250 
-258 GRKAF
+258 
-263 MYCSSLSNIST
+263 
-274 PELQNIGDYAFS
+274 GDYAFS
-286 ECKSLTE
+286 ECSSLTE

-311 NIYKVHFSSE
+311 DIYKVHFSSE

-348 GLLAFGYDSNEDYN
+348 GLLAFGYDSNEDYD
-362 MRYENYSFGNQNNFH
+362 MRYENYSFENQNNFH
-377 KIEDIS
+377 KMEDVS
-383 IHCGNGSEGNVYAVR
+383 IHWGNGSEGNVYAVR
-398 NEFPFTFHEFKEVFT
+398 NEFPFTFHEFKEIFT

-419 ETGEI
+419 EAGEI

-451 HFVYNGSIQKP
+451 HFIYNGSIQKP
-462 TVTVYDSTGNVIS
+462 TVTVYDSIGNVIS

-676 YSDTKGATT
+676 YSDIKGATT

-702 NGYGVVLKIS
+702 SGYGVVLKIS

-793 YRS
+793 YRSWSIP

>member
-23 FAFAADM
+23 LAFATDM
-30 DAFTDNGEDIQQDII
+30 DAFTDNGADIQQDII
-45 TENSSDSGNIFED
+45 TENSSDSENLFED
-58 GSDNMSIDDNDEFS
+58 GSDNMPIDDNDEFS
-72 AGNEYADAG
+72 VGNEYADAG

-92 YKIGSDGYIEIT
+92 YKFGSDGYIEIT
-104 EYVGKDTDVVVPE
+104 EYVGKETDVVVPE

-123 VESIGKNVFKNNK
+123 VGSIGKNVFKDNK
-136 TITSIELPDYLY
+136 TITSIELPDHLY

-171 IGAHAFSGCKS
+171 IGAHAFCGCKS
-182 LENISLTGITSVGD
+182 LENISLTGIKSV
-196 YAFKG
+196 
-201 TALKKVYLDCLN
+201 
-213 TLGKGVFSNCTSL
+213 
-226 ETVYADAKYISE
+226 
-238 EAFYNCTVLTNV
+238 
-250 NLPDVTEI
+250 
-258 GRKAF
+258 
-263 MYCSSLSNIST
+263 
-274 PELQNIGDYAFS
+274 GDYAFS
-286 ECKSLTE
+286 ECSSLTE

-311 NIYKVHFSSE
+311 DIYKVHFSSE

-348 GLLAFGYDSNEDYN
+348 GLLAFGYDSNEDYD
-362 MRYENYSFGNQNNFH
+362 MRYENYSFENQNNFH
-377 KIEDIS
+377 KIEDVS

-419 ETGEI
+419 EAGEI

-451 HFVYNGSIQKP
+451 HFIYNGSIQKP
-462 TVTVYDSTGNVIS
+462 TVTVYDSIGNVIS

-487 IEPGTYTVTLTFK
+487 IEPGTYTVTLIFK

-507 SIEYFID
+507 LIEYYID

-522 ENLNVILGSKNKK
+522 ENLNVTLGSKNKK

-550 SSNSKVV
+550 SSNPKVV

-586 AVTKKITVKVIPKRT
+586 AVTKKITVKVIPRRT

-627 VIYRDGFKI
+627 VIYRDGLKI

-676 YSDTKGATT
+676 YSDIKGATT

-702 NGYGVVLKIS
+702 SGYGVVLKIS

>member
-23 FAFAADM
+23 LAFAADM
-30 DAFTDNGEDIQQDII
+30 DAFTDNGADIQQDII
-45 TENSSDSGNIFED
+45 TENSSDSENLFED
-58 GSDNMSIDDNDEFS
+58 GSDNMPIDDNDEFS

-92 YKIGSDGYIEIT
+92 YKFGSDGYIEIT
-104 EYVGKDTDVVVPE
+104 EYVGKETDVVVPE

-123 VESIGKNVFKNNK
+123 VGSIGKNVFKDNK
-136 TITSIELPDYLY
+136 TITSIELPDHLY

-171 IGAHAFSGCKS
+171 IGAHAFCGCKS
-182 LENISLTGITSVGD
+182 LENISLTGIKSV
-196 YAFKG
+196 
-201 TALKKVYLDCLN
+201 
-213 TLGKGVFSNCTSL
+213 
-226 ETVYADAKYISE
+226 E
-238 EAFYNCTVLTNV
+238 
-250 NLPDVTEI
+250 
-258 GRKAF
+258 
-263 MYCSSLSNIST
+263 
-274 PELQNIGDYAFS
+274 DYAFS
-286 ECKSLTE
+286 ECSSLTE

-311 NIYKVHFSSE
+311 DIYKVHFSSE

-348 GLLAFGYDSNEDYN
+348 GLLAFGYDSNEDYD
-362 MRYENYSFGNQNNFH
+362 MRYENYSFENQNNFH
-377 KIEDIS
+377 KMEDVS

-398 NEFPFTFHEFKEVFT
+398 NEFPFTFHEFKEIFT

-419 ETGEI
+419 EAGEI

-451 HFVYNGSIQKP
+451 HFIYNGSIQKP
-462 TVTVYDSTGNVIS
+462 TVTVYDSIGNVIS
-475 SENYDVTYSADS
+475 SENYDATYSADS

-586 AVTKKITVKVIPKRT
+586 AVTKKITVKVIPRRT

>member
-23 FAFAADM
+23 LAFAADM
-30 DAFTDNGEDIQQDII
+30 DAFTDNGADIQQDII
-45 TENSSDSGNIFED
+45 TENSSDSENLFED
-58 GSDNMSIDDNDEFS
+58 GSDNMPIDDNDEFS

-92 YKIGSDGYIEIT
+92 YKFGSDGYIEIT
-104 EYVGKDTDVVVPE
+104 EYVGKETDVVVPE

-123 VESIGKNVFKNNK
+123 VGSIGKNVFKDNK
-136 TITSIELPDYLY
+136 TITSIELPDHLY

-171 IGAHAFSGCKS
+171 IGAHAFCGCKS
-182 LENISLTGITSVGD
+182 LENISLTGIKSV
-196 YAFKG
+196 
-201 TALKKVYLDCLN
+201 
-213 TLGKGVFSNCTSL
+213 
-226 ETVYADAKYISE
+226 
-238 EAFYNCTVLTNV
+238 
-250 NLPDVTEI
+250 
-258 GRKAF
+258 
-263 MYCSSLSNIST
+263 
-274 PELQNIGDYAFS
+274 GDYAFS
-286 ECKSLTE
+286 ECSSLTE

-311 NIYKVHFSSE
+311 DIYKVHFSSE

-348 GLLAFGYDSNEDYN
+348 GLLAFGYDSNEDYD
-362 MRYENYSFGNQNNFH
+362 MRYENYSFENQNNFH
-377 KIEDIS
+377 KMEDVS

-413 KPATEA
+413 KPVTEA
-419 ETGEI
+419 EAGEI

-432 QVKERTEIPLIKRY
+432 QVKERTEIPFIKRY

-451 HFVYNGSIQKP
+451 HFIYNGSIQKP
-462 TVTVYDSTGNVIS
+462 TVTVYDSIGNVIS

-586 AVTKKITVKVIPKRT
+586 AVTKKITVKVIPSRT

-608 AGKGKLKLVWK
+608 AGKGILKLVWK

>member
-23 FAFAADM
+23 LAFAADM
-30 DAFTDNGEDIQQDII
+30 DAFTDNGADIQQDII
-45 TENSSDSGNIFED
+45 TENSSDSENLFED
-58 GSDNMSIDDNDEFS
+58 GSDNMPIDDNDEFS

-92 YKIGSDGYIEIT
+92 YKFGSDGYIEIT
-104 EYVGKDTDVVVPE
+104 EYVGKETDVVVPE

-123 VESIGKNVFKNNK
+123 VGSIGKNVFKDNK
-136 TITSIELPDYLY
+136 TITSIELPDHLY

-171 IGAHAFSGCKS
+171 IGAHAFCGCKS
-182 LENISLTGITSVGD
+182 LENISLTGIKSV
-196 YAFKG
+196 
-201 TALKKVYLDCLN
+201 
-213 TLGKGVFSNCTSL
+213 
-226 ETVYADAKYISE
+226 
-238 EAFYNCTVLTNV
+238 
-250 NLPDVTEI
+250 
-258 GRKAF
+258 
-263 MYCSSLSNIST
+263 
-274 PELQNIGDYAFS
+274 GDYAFS
-286 ECKSLTE
+286 ECSSLTE

-311 NIYKVHFSSE
+311 DIYKVHFSSE

-348 GLLAFGYDSNEDYN
+348 GLLAFGYDSNEDYD
-362 MRYENYSFGNQNNFH
+362 MRYENYSFENQNNFH
-377 KIEDIS
+377 KMEDVS

-398 NEFPFTFHEFKEVFT
+398 NEFPFTFHEFKEIFT

-419 ETGEI
+419 EAGEI

-451 HFVYNGSIQKP
+451 HFIYNGSIQKP
-462 TVTVYDSTGNVIS
+462 TVTVYDSIGNVIS
-475 SENYDVTYSADS
+475 SENYDVTYSADA

-550 SSNSKVV
+550 SSNSKVA

-586 AVTKKITVKVIPKRT
+586 AVTKKITVKVIPRRT

-664 YKKVNGKVYYSN
+664 YKKVNGKIYYSN

>member
-23 FAFAADM
+23 LAFATDM
-30 DAFTDNGEDIQQDII
+30 DAFTDNGADIQQDII
-45 TENSSDSGNIFED
+45 TENSSDSENLFED
-58 GSDNMSIDDNDEFS
+58 GSDNMPIDDNDEFS
-72 AGNEYADAG
+72 VGNEYADAG

-92 YKIGSDGYIEIT
+92 YKFGSDGYIEIT
-104 EYVGKDTDVVVPE
+104 EYVGKETDVVVPE

-123 VESIGKNVFKNNK
+123 VGSIGKNVFKDNK
-136 TITSIELPDYLY
+136 TITSIELPDHLY

-171 IGAHAFSGCKS
+171 IGAHAFCGCKS
-182 LENISLTGITSVGD
+182 LENISLTGIKSV
-196 YAFKG
+196 
-201 TALKKVYLDCLN
+201 
-213 TLGKGVFSNCTSL
+213 
-226 ETVYADAKYISE
+226 
-238 EAFYNCTVLTNV
+238 
-250 NLPDVTEI
+250 
-258 GRKAF
+258 
-263 MYCSSLSNIST
+263 
-274 PELQNIGDYAFS
+274 GDYAFS
-286 ECKSLTE
+286 ECSSLTE

-311 NIYKVHFSSE
+311 DIYKVHFSSE

-348 GLLAFGYDSNEDYN
+348 GLLAFGYDSNEDYD
-362 MRYENYSFGNQNNFH
+362 MRYENYSFENQNNFH
-377 KIEDIS
+377 KMEDVS

-419 ETGEI
+419 EAGEI

-432 QVKERTEIPLIKRY
+432 QVKERTEISLIKRY

-451 HFVYNGSIQKP
+451 HFIYNGSIQKP
-462 TVTVYDSTGNVIS
+462 TVTVYDSIGNVIS

-487 IEPGTYTVTLTFK
+487 IEPGTYTVTLIFK

-507 SIEYFID
+507 LIEYYID

-522 ENLNVILGSKNKK
+522 ENLNVTLGSKNKK

-550 SSNSKVV
+550 SSNPKVV

-619 TVSGVDGY
+619 TVSGIDGY

-676 YSDTKGATT
+676 YSDIKGATT

-693 FGGSYNLDG
+693 FGGSYNLYG
-702 NGYGVVLKIS
+702 SGYGVVLKIS

>member
-1 MKRNNMLFCC
+1 MERKSAMKRNNMLFCC

-23 FAFAADM
+23 LAFAADM
-30 DAFTDNGEDIQQDII
+30 NAFTDNGADIQQDII
-45 TENSSDSGNIFED
+45 TENSSDSENLFED
-58 GSDNMSIDDNDEFS
+58 GSDNMPIDDNDEFS

-92 YKIGSDGYIEIT
+92 YKFGSDGYIEIT
-104 EYVGKDTDVVVPE
+104 EYVGKETDVVVPE

-123 VESIGKNVFKNNK
+123 VGSIGKNVFKDNK
-136 TITSIELPDYLY
+136 TITSIELPDHLY

-171 IGAHAFSGCKS
+171 IGAHAFCGCKS
-182 LENISLTGITSVGD
+182 LENISLTGIKSV
-196 YAFKG
+196 
-201 TALKKVYLDCLN
+201 
-213 TLGKGVFSNCTSL
+213 
-226 ETVYADAKYISE
+226 
-238 EAFYNCTVLTNV
+238 
-250 NLPDVTEI
+250 
-258 GRKAF
+258 
-263 MYCSSLSNIST
+263 
-274 PELQNIGDYAFS
+274 GDYAFS
-286 ECKSLTE
+286 ECSSLTE

-311 NIYKVHFSSE
+311 DIYKVHFSSE

-348 GLLAFGYDSNEDYN
+348 GLLAFGYDSNEDYD
-362 MRYENYSFGNQNNFH
+362 MRYENYSFENQNNFH
-377 KIEDIS
+377 KMEDVS
-383 IHCGNGSEGNVYAVR
+383 IHWGNGSEGNVYAVR
-398 NEFPFTFHEFKEVFT
+398 NEFPFTFHEFKEIFT

-419 ETGEI
+419 EAGEI

-451 HFVYNGSIQKP
+451 HFIYNGSIQKP
-462 TVTVYDSTGNVIS
+462 TVTVYDSIGNVIS
-475 SENYDVTYSADS
+475 SENYDVTYSADA

-550 SSNSKVV
+550 SSNSKAV

-586 AVTKKITVKVIPKRT
+586 AVTKKITVKVIPRRT

-702 NGYGVVLKIS
+702 SGYGVVLKIS

-793 YRS
+793 YRSWSIP

>member
-23 FAFAADM
+23 LAFATDM
-30 DAFTDNGEDIQQDII
+30 DAFTDNGADIQQDII
-45 TENSSDSGNIFED
+45 TENSSDSENLFED
-58 GSDNMSIDDNDEFS
+58 GSDNMPIDDNDEFS

-92 YKIGSDGYIEIT
+92 YKFGSDGYIEIT
-104 EYVGKDTDVVVPE
+104 EYVGKETDVVVPE

-123 VESIGKNVFKNNK
+123 VGSIGKNVFKDNK
-136 TITSIELPDYLY
+136 TITSIELPDHLY

-171 IGAHAFSGCKS
+171 IGAHAFYGCKS
-182 LENISLTGITSVGD
+182 LENISLTGIKSV
-196 YAFKG
+196 
-201 TALKKVYLDCLN
+201 
-213 TLGKGVFSNCTSL
+213 
-226 ETVYADAKYISE
+226 
-238 EAFYNCTVLTNV
+238 
-250 NLPDVTEI
+250 
-258 GRKAF
+258 
-263 MYCSSLSNIST
+263 
-274 PELQNIGDYAFS
+274 GDYAFS
-286 ECKSLTE
+286 ECSSLTE

-311 NIYKVHFSSE
+311 DIYKVHFSSE

-348 GLLAFGYDSNEDYN
+348 GLLAFGYDSNEDYD
-362 MRYENYSFGNQNNFH
+362 MRYENYSFENQNNFH
-377 KIEDIS
+377 KIEDVS

-398 NEFPFTFHEFKEVFT
+398 NEFPFTFHEFKEIFT

-419 ETGEI
+419 EAGEI

-451 HFVYNGSIQKP
+451 HFIYNGSIQKP
-462 TVTVYDSTGNVIS
+462 TVTVYDSIGNVIS
-475 SENYDVTYSADS
+475 SENYDVTYSADA

-550 SSNSKVV
+550 SSNSKVA

-586 AVTKKITVKVIPKRT
+586 AVTKKITVKVIPRRT

-619 TVSGVDGY
+619 TVSGIDGY

-676 YSDTKGATT
+676 YSDIKGATT

-702 NGYGVVLKIS
+702 SGYGVVLKIS

>member
-1 MKRNNMLFCC
+1 M
-11 LLTSTLLLGNSN
+11 
-23 FAFAADM
+23 
-30 DAFTDNGEDIQQDII
+30 
-45 TENSSDSGNIFED
+45 
-58 GSDNMSIDDNDEFS
+58 
-72 AGNEYADAG
+72 
-81 TVSEN
+81 
-86 VYGYFF
+86 
-92 YKIGSDGYIEIT
+92 
-104 EYVGKDTDVVVPE
+104 DVVVPE

-123 VESIGKNVFKNNK
+123 VGSIGKNVFKDNK
-136 TITSIELPDYLY
+136 TITSIELPDHLY

-171 IGAHAFSGCKS
+171 IGAHAFYGCKS
-182 LENISLTGITSVGD
+182 LENISLTGIKSV
-196 YAFKG
+196 
-201 TALKKVYLDCLN
+201 
-213 TLGKGVFSNCTSL
+213 
-226 ETVYADAKYISE
+226 
-238 EAFYNCTVLTNV
+238 
-250 NLPDVTEI
+250 
-258 GRKAF
+258 
-263 MYCSSLSNIST
+263 
-274 PELQNIGDYAFS
+274 GDYAFS
-286 ECKSLTE
+286 ECSSLTE

-311 NIYKVHFSSE
+311 DIYKVHFSSE

-348 GLLAFGYDSNEDYN
+348 GLLAFGYDSNEDYD
-362 MRYENYSFGNQNNFH
+362 MRYENYSFENQNNFH
-377 KIEDIS
+377 KIEDVS

-419 ETGEI
+419 EAGEI

-451 HFVYNGSIQKP
+451 HFIYNGSIQKP
-462 TVTVYDSTGNVIS
+462 TVTVYDSIGNVIS

-487 IEPGTYTVTLTFK
+487 IEPGTYTVTLIFK

-507 SIEYFID
+507 LIEYYID

-522 ENLNVILGSKNKK
+522 ENLNVTLGSKNKK

-550 SSNSKVV
+550 SSNPKVV

-563 KITAKKVGTVI
+563 K
-574 ITITA
+574 ITA

-619 TVSGVDGY
+619 TVSGIDGY

-676 YSDTKGATT
+676 YSDIKGATT

-702 NGYGVVLKIS
+702 SGYGVVLKIS

>member
-23 FAFAADM
+23 LAFAADM
-30 DAFTDNGEDIQQDII
+30 DAFTDNGADIQQDII
-45 TENSSDSGNIFED
+45 TENSSDSENLFED
-58 GSDNMSIDDNDEFS
+58 GSDNMPIDDNDEFS

-92 YKIGSDGYIEIT
+92 YKFGSDGYIEIT
-104 EYVGKDTDVVVPE
+104 EYVGKETDVVVPE

-123 VESIGKNVFKNNK
+123 VGSIGKNVFKDNK
-136 TITSIELPDYLY
+136 TITSIELPDHLY

-171 IGAHAFSGCKS
+171 IGAHAFCGCKS
-182 LENISLTGITSVGD
+182 LENISLTGIKSV
-196 YAFKG
+196 
-201 TALKKVYLDCLN
+201 
-213 TLGKGVFSNCTSL
+213 
-226 ETVYADAKYISE
+226 
-238 EAFYNCTVLTNV
+238 
-250 NLPDVTEI
+250 
-258 GRKAF
+258 
-263 MYCSSLSNIST
+263 
-274 PELQNIGDYAFS
+274 GDYAFS
-286 ECKSLTE
+286 ECSSLTE

-311 NIYKVHFSSE
+311 DIYKVHFSSE

-348 GLLAFGYDSNEDYN
+348 GLLAFGYDSNEDYD
-362 MRYENYSFGNQNNFH
+362 MRYENYSFENQNNFH
-377 KIEDIS
+377 KMEDVS

-398 NEFPFTFHEFKEVFT
+398 NEFPFTFHEFKEIFT

-419 ETGEI
+419 EAGEI

-451 HFVYNGSIQKP
+451 HFIYNGSIQKP
-462 TVTVYDSTGNVIS
+462 TVTVYDSIGNVIS
-475 SENYDVTYSADS
+475 SENYDVTYSADA

-550 SSNSKVV
+550 SSNSKVA

-586 AVTKKITVKVIPKRT
+586 AVTKKITVKVIPRRT

-676 YSDTKGATT
+676 YSDIKGATT

-702 NGYGVVLKIS
+702 SGYGVVLKIS

>member
-23 FAFAADM
+23 LAFAADM
-30 DAFTDNGEDIQQDII
+30 DAFTDNGADIQQDII
-45 TENSSDSGNIFED
+45 TENSSDSENLFED
-58 GSDNMSIDDNDEFS
+58 GSDNMPIDDNDEFS

-92 YKIGSDGYIEIT
+92 YKFGSDGYIEIT
-104 EYVGKDTDVVVPE
+104 EYVGKETDVVVPE
-117 EINGRY
+117 EINVRY
-123 VESIGKNVFKNNK
+123 VGSIGKNVFKDNK
-136 TITSIELPDYLY
+136 TITSIELPDHLY

-171 IGAHAFSGCKS
+171 IGAHAFCGCKS
-182 LENISLTGITSVGD
+182 LENISLTGIKSV
-196 YAFKG
+196 
-201 TALKKVYLDCLN
+201 
-213 TLGKGVFSNCTSL
+213 
-226 ETVYADAKYISE
+226 
-238 EAFYNCTVLTNV
+238 
-250 NLPDVTEI
+250 
-258 GRKAF
+258 
-263 MYCSSLSNIST
+263 
-274 PELQNIGDYAFS
+274 GDYAFS
-286 ECKSLTE
+286 ECSSLTE

-311 NIYKVHFSSE
+311 DIYKVHFSSE

-348 GLLAFGYDSNEDYN
+348 GLLAFGYDSNEDYD
-362 MRYENYSFGNQNNFH
+362 MRYENYSFENQNNFH
-377 KIEDIS
+377 KMEDVS

-398 NEFPFTFHEFKEVFT
+398 NEFPFTFHEFKEIFT

-419 ETGEI
+419 EAGEI

-451 HFVYNGSIQKP
+451 HFIYNGSIQKP
-462 TVTVYDSTGNVIS
+462 TVTVYDSIGNVIS
-475 SENYDVTYSADS
+475 SENYDVTYSADA

-550 SSNSKVV
+550 SSNSKVA

-586 AVTKKITVKVIPKRT
+586 AVTKKITVKVIPRRT

-664 YKKVNGKVYYSN
+664 YKKVNGKIYYSN

>member
-23 FAFAADM
+23 LAFAADM
-30 DAFTDNGEDIQQDII
+30 NAFTDNGADIQQDII
-45 TENSSDSGNIFED
+45 TENSSDSENLFED
-58 GSDNMSIDDNDEFS
+58 GSDNMPIDDNDEFS

-86 VYGYFF
+86 VYGYFYFF
-92 YKIGSDGYIEIT
+92 YKFGSDGYIEIT
-104 EYVGKDTDVVVPE
+104 EYVGKETDVVVPE

-123 VESIGKNVFKNNK
+123 VGSIGKNVFKDNK
-136 TITSIELPDYLY
+136 TITSIELPDHLY

-171 IGAHAFSGCKS
+171 IGAHAFCGCKS
-182 LENISLTGITSVGD
+182 LENISLTGIKSV
-196 YAFKG
+196 
-201 TALKKVYLDCLN
+201 
-213 TLGKGVFSNCTSL
+213 
-226 ETVYADAKYISE
+226 
-238 EAFYNCTVLTNV
+238 
-250 NLPDVTEI
+250 
-258 GRKAF
+258 
-263 MYCSSLSNIST
+263 
-274 PELQNIGDYAFS
+274 GDYAFS
-286 ECKSLTE
+286 ECSSLTE

-311 NIYKVHFSSE
+311 DIYKVHFSSE

-348 GLLAFGYDSNEDYN
+348 GLLAFGYDSNEDYD
-362 MRYENYSFGNQNNFH
+362 MRYENYSFENQNNFH
-377 KIEDIS
+377 KMEDVS
-383 IHCGNGSEGNVYAVR
+383 IHWGNGSEGNVYAVR
-398 NEFPFTFHEFKEVFT
+398 NEFPFTFHEFKEIFT

-419 ETGEI
+419 EAGEI

-451 HFVYNGSIQKP
+451 HFIYNGSIQKP
-462 TVTVYDSTGNVIS
+462 TVTVYDSIGNVIS
-475 SENYDVTYSADS
+475 SENYDVTYSADA

-550 SSNSKVV
+550 SSNSKAV

-586 AVTKKITVKVIPKRT
+586 AVTKKITVKVIPRRT

-702 NGYGVVLKIS
+702 SGYGVVLKIS

-793 YRS
+793 YRSWSIP

>member
-23 FAFAADM
+23 LAFAADM
-30 DAFTDNGEDIQQDII
+30 DAFTDNGADIQRDII
-45 TENSSDSGNIFED
+45 TENSSDSENLFED
-58 GSDNMSIDDNDEFS
+58 GSDNMPIDDNDEFS

-92 YKIGSDGYIEIT
+92 YKFGSDGYIEIT
-104 EYVGKDTDVVVPE
+104 EYVGKETDVVVPE

-123 VESIGKNVFKNNK
+123 VGSIGKNVFKDNK
-136 TITSIELPDYLY
+136 TITSIELPDHLY
-148 SIGDGAFE
+148 SIGDGAFD

-171 IGAHAFSGCKS
+171 IGAHAFCGCKS
-182 LENISLTGITSVGD
+182 LENISLTGIKSV
-196 YAFKG
+196 
-201 TALKKVYLDCLN
+201 
-213 TLGKGVFSNCTSL
+213 
-226 ETVYADAKYISE
+226 
-238 EAFYNCTVLTNV
+238 
-250 NLPDVTEI
+250 
-258 GRKAF
+258 
-263 MYCSSLSNIST
+263 
-274 PELQNIGDYAFS
+274 GDYAFS
-286 ECKSLTE
+286 ECSSLTE

-311 NIYKVHFSSE
+311 DIYKVHFSSE

-348 GLLAFGYDSNEDYN
+348 GLLAFGYDSNEDYD
-362 MRYENYSFGNQNNFH
+362 MRYENYSFENQNNFH
-377 KIEDIS
+377 KMEDVS

-419 ETGEI
+419 EAGEI

-451 HFVYNGSIQKP
+451 HFIYNGSIQKP
-462 TVTVYDSTGNVIS
+462 TVTVYDSIGNVIS

-586 AVTKKITVKVIPKRT
+586 AVTKKITVKVIPRRT

>member
-23 FAFAADM
+23 LAFAADM
-30 DAFTDNGEDIQQDII
+30 NAFTDNGADIQQDII
-45 TENSSDSGNIFED
+45 TENSSDSENLFED
-58 GSDNMSIDDNDEFS
+58 GSDNMPIDDNDEFS

-92 YKIGSDGYIEIT
+92 YKFGSDGYIEIT
-104 EYVGKDTDVVVPE
+104 EYVGKETDVVVPE

-123 VESIGKNVFKNNK
+123 VGSIGKNVFKDNK
-136 TITSIELPDYLY
+136 TITSIELPDHLY

-171 IGAHAFSGCKS
+171 IGAHAFC
-182 LENISLTGITSVGD
+182 ISLTGIKSV
-196 YAFKG
+196 
-201 TALKKVYLDCLN
+201 
-213 TLGKGVFSNCTSL
+213 
-226 ETVYADAKYISE
+226 
-238 EAFYNCTVLTNV
+238 
-250 NLPDVTEI
+250 
-258 GRKAF
+258 
-263 MYCSSLSNIST
+263 
-274 PELQNIGDYAFS
+274 GDYAFS
-286 ECKSLTE
+286 ECSSLTE

-311 NIYKVHFSSE
+311 DIYKVHFSSE

-348 GLLAFGYDSNEDYN
+348 GLLAFGYDSNEDYD
-362 MRYENYSFGNQNNFH
+362 MRYENYSFENQNNFH
-377 KIEDIS
+377 KMEDVS
-383 IHCGNGSEGNVYAVR
+383 IHWGNGSEGNVYAVR
-398 NEFPFTFHEFKEVFT
+398 NEFPFTFHEFKEIFT

-419 ETGEI
+419 EAGEI

-451 HFVYNGSIQKP
+451 HFIYNGSIQKP
-462 TVTVYDSTGNVIS
+462 TVTVYDSIGNVIS
-475 SENYDVTYSADS
+475 SENYDVTYSADA

-550 SSNSKVV
+550 SSNSKVA

-586 AVTKKITVKVIPKRT
+586 AVTKKITVKVIPRRT

-676 YSDTKGATT
+676 YSDIKGATT

-702 NGYGVVLKIS
+702 SGYGVVLKIS
-712 QGTDPEYDAIP
+712 QGTDPEYDAIT

-793 YRS
+793 YRSWSIP

>member
-23 FAFAADM
+23 LAFATDM
-30 DAFTDNGEDIQQDII
+30 DAFTDNGADIQQDII
-45 TENSSDSGNIFED
+45 TENSSDSENLFED
-58 GSDNMSIDDNDEFS
+58 GSDNMPIDDNDEFS
-72 AGNEYADAG
+72 VGNEYADAG

-92 YKIGSDGYIEIT
+92 YKFGSDGYIEII
-104 EYVGKDTDVVVPE
+104 EYVGKEMDVVVPE

-123 VESIGKNVFKNNK
+123 VGSIGKNVFKDNK
-136 TITSIELPDYLY
+136 TITSIELPDHLY

-171 IGAHAFSGCKS
+171 IGAHAFYGCKS
-182 LENISLTGITSVGD
+182 LENISLTGIKSV
-196 YAFKG
+196 
-201 TALKKVYLDCLN
+201 
-213 TLGKGVFSNCTSL
+213 
-226 ETVYADAKYISE
+226 
-238 EAFYNCTVLTNV
+238 
-250 NLPDVTEI
+250 
-258 GRKAF
+258 
-263 MYCSSLSNIST
+263 
-274 PELQNIGDYAFS
+274 GDYAFS
-286 ECKSLTE
+286 ECSSLTE

-311 NIYKVHFSSE
+311 DIYKVHFSSE

-348 GLLAFGYDSNEDYN
+348 GLLAFGYDSNEDYD
-362 MRYENYSFGNQNNFH
+362 MRYENYSFENQNNFH
-377 KIEDIS
+377 KIEDVS

-419 ETGEI
+419 EAGEI

-451 HFVYNGSIQKP
+451 HFIYNGSIQKP
-462 TVTVYDSTGNVIS
+462 TVTVYDSIGNVIS

-487 IEPGTYTVTLTFK
+487 IEPGTYTVTLIFK

-507 SIEYFID
+507 LIEYYID

-522 ENLNVILGSKNKK
+522 ENLNVTLGSKNKK

-550 SSNSKVV
+550 SSNPKVV

-619 TVSGVDGY
+619 TVSGIDGY

-676 YSDTKGATT
+676 YSDIKGATT

-702 NGYGVVLKIS
+702 SGYGVVLKIS

>member
-23 FAFAADM
+23 LAFATDM
-30 DAFTDNGEDIQQDII
+30 DAFTDNGADIQQDII
-45 TENSSDSGNIFED
+45 TENSSDSENLFED
-58 GSDNMSIDDNDEFS
+58 GSDNMPIDDNDEFS
-72 AGNEYADAG
+72 VGNEYADAG

-92 YKIGSDGYIEIT
+92 YKFGSDGYIEIT
-104 EYVGKDTDVVVPE
+104 EYVGKETDVVVPE

-123 VESIGKNVFKNNK
+123 VGSIGKNVFKDNK
-136 TITSIELPDYLY
+136 TITSIELPDHLY

-171 IGAHAFSGCKS
+171 IGAHAFCGCKS
-182 LENISLTGITSVGD
+182 LENISLTGIKSV
-196 YAFKG
+196 
-201 TALKKVYLDCLN
+201 
-213 TLGKGVFSNCTSL
+213 
-226 ETVYADAKYISE
+226 
-238 EAFYNCTVLTNV
+238 
-250 NLPDVTEI
+250 
-258 GRKAF
+258 
-263 MYCSSLSNIST
+263 
-274 PELQNIGDYAFS
+274 GDYAFS
-286 ECKSLTE
+286 ECSSLTE

-311 NIYKVHFSSE
+311 DIYKVHFSSE

-348 GLLAFGYDSNEDYN
+348 GLLAFGYDSNEDYD
-362 MRYENYSFGNQNNFH
+362 MRYENYSFENQNNFH
-377 KIEDIS
+377 KIEDVS

-419 ETGEI
+419 EAGEI

-451 HFVYNGSIQKP
+451 HFIYNGSIQKP
-462 TVTVYDSTGNVIS
+462 TVTVYDSIGNVIS
-475 SENYDVTYSADS
+475 SENYDVTYSADA

-550 SSNSKVV
+550 SSNSKVA

-586 AVTKKITVKVIPKRT
+586 AVTKKITVKVIPRRT

-619 TVSGVDGY
+619 TVSGIDGY

-676 YSDTKGATT
+676 YSDIKGATT

-702 NGYGVVLKIS
+702 SGYGVVLKIS

>member
-23 FAFAADM
+23 LAFAADM
-30 DAFTDNGEDIQQDII
+30 NAFTDNGADIQQDII
-45 TENSSDSGNIFED
+45 TENSSDSENLFED
-58 GSDNMSIDDNDEFS
+58 GSDNMPIDDNDEFS

-92 YKIGSDGYIEIT
+92 YKFGSDGYIEIT
-104 EYVGKDTDVVVPE
+104 EYVGKETDVVVPE

-123 VESIGKNVFKNNK
+123 VGSIGKNVFKDNK
-136 TITSIELPDYLY
+136 TITSIELPDHLY

-171 IGAHAFSGCKS
+171 ISAHAFCGCKS
-182 LENISLTGITSVGD
+182 LENISLTGIKSV
-196 YAFKG
+196 
-201 TALKKVYLDCLN
+201 
-213 TLGKGVFSNCTSL
+213 
-226 ETVYADAKYISE
+226 
-238 EAFYNCTVLTNV
+238 
-250 NLPDVTEI
+250 
-258 GRKAF
+258 
-263 MYCSSLSNIST
+263 
-274 PELQNIGDYAFS
+274 GDYAFS
-286 ECKSLTE
+286 ECSSLTE

-311 NIYKVHFSSE
+311 DIYKVHFSSE

-348 GLLAFGYDSNEDYN
+348 GLLAFGYDSNEDYD
-362 MRYENYSFGNQNNFH
+362 MRYENYSFENQNNFH
-377 KIEDIS
+377 KMEDVS
-383 IHCGNGSEGNVYAVR
+383 IHWGNGSEGNVYAVR
-398 NEFPFTFHEFKEVFT
+398 NEFPFTFHEFKEIFT

-419 ETGEI
+419 EAGEI

-451 HFVYNGSIQKP
+451 HFIYNGSIQKP
-462 TVTVYDSTGNVIS
+462 TVTVYDSIGNVIS
-475 SENYDVTYSADS
+475 SENYDVTYSADA

-550 SSNSKVV
+550 SSNSKVA

-586 AVTKKITVKVIPKRT
+586 AVTKKITVKVIPRRT

-676 YSDTKGATT
+676 YSDIKGATT

-702 NGYGVVLKIS
+702 SGYGVVLKIS

-793 YRS
+793 YRSWSIP